1 MTMRIFIR
9 LLLLCLIISS
19 CTADK
24 KKYVIGVSQCSED
37 NWRDK
42 LNGEMLQSL
51 YYYDNVE
58 LKIVSAYDNDRRQIA
73 QIDSLVDSGIDLLV
87 VSPNQMNTVTDVI
100 DRAYDKGIPVILFDR
115 KTDSG
120 KYTAFIGGDNYEV
133 GRVMGNYV
141 ASLFGETGG
150 NIVEI
155 QGLKGSSPTIDRHRG
170 FMDVVSKYPKIRV
183 LGSRYAGWLQDEA
196 RVQMDSIISKV
207 DKIDCVYAQ
216 NDRMAMGAREAA
228 AKHGLSDDIIY
239 TGVDALSTP
248 GGGMEE
254 VRNGNISASYLYPTR
269 GDLVM
274 QLAVNILEGKPYK
287 KDNYLKAALVTK
299 NNVEQMLMQ
308 NEEMMS
314 QTRRL
319 ETVHE
324 KVDSYLKE
332 YNHQKIYLV
341 LVLTILALLLVFF
354 YTLYHISVQK
364 RRMVEASADAKL
376 QFFTNVSHEFRTPL
390 TLIADPVERLLDDSD
405 LTMDQRRLLNVV
417 DKNVKVVLRLVNG
430 ILDFR
435 KTQERKMKLSLS
447 TFGLQDTLEE
457 LVEGFMPAIEKH
469 GIRMKVDVESG
480 IMMTADY
487 EKISSIVYNLLSN
500 ALKYTPNGGDIVL
513 SASRVGGDVVLK
525 VADNGVGIPK
535 DDLHQV
541 FDRFFQAENKSVGG
555 TGIGLAVVKAFAEL
569 HGGVVS
575 VKSVEGKGTEFTVS
589 IPTDIHSDAVARNHS
604 EIIIGDEFPVDGK
617 TVEMGENSG
626 GSLFFDFDDDCGERL
641 KILVVDDNEDVR
653 AYISSLMSGSCT
665 VIDAKNGKDG
675 LEKALRE
682 VPDLIVCDVMMPVM
696 DGLEMCRRVKQETA
710 TSHIP
715 VLLLT
720 ARTQEEQRAEGYDC
734 GADAYI
740 TKPFSS
746 KVLISRIKNLLENRR
761 LLRRRYSSD
770 EQTDER
776 PMDADSVFIK
786 SLRDNIKANMSD
798 SDFSVEA
805 LSAAMGLSRVQLY
818 RKVKAVTGS
827 TPVELIRIMRLQRAE
842 RLLKSGGKNVA
853 EVSYEVGYSSPSY
866 FSKCFKEQFGRLPGE
881 VS

>member
-1 MTMRIFIR
+1 M
-9 LLLLCLIISS
+9 
-19 CTADK
+19 
-24 KKYVIGVSQCSED
+24 
-37 NWRDK
+37 
-42 LNGEMLQSL
+42 
-51 YYYDNVE
+51 
-58 LKIVSAYDNDRRQIA
+58 
-73 QIDSLVDSGIDLLV
+73 
-87 VSPNQMNTVTDVI
+87 
-100 DRAYDKGIPVILFDR
+100 
-115 KTDSG
+115 
-120 KYTAFIGGDNYEV
+120 
-133 GRVMGNYV
+133 
-141 ASLFGETGG
+141 
-150 NIVEI
+150 
-155 QGLKGSSPTIDRHRG
+155 
-170 FMDVVSKYPKIRV
+170 
-183 LGSRYAGWLQDEA
+183 
-196 RVQMDSIISKV
+196 
-207 DKIDCVYAQ
+207 
-216 NDRMAMGAREAA
+216 
-228 AKHGLSDDIIY
+228 
-239 TGVDALSTP
+239 
-248 GGGMEE
+248 
-254 VRNGNISASYLYPTR
+254 
-269 GDLVM
+269 
-274 QLAVNILEGKPYK
+274 
-287 KDNYLKAALVTK
+287 
-299 NNVEQMLMQ
+299 
-308 NEEMMS
+308 
-314 QTRRL
+314 
-319 ETVHE
+319 
-324 KVDSYLKE
+324 
-332 YNHQKIYLV
+332 
-341 LVLTILALLLVFF
+341 
-354 YTLYHISVQK
+354 
-364 RRMVEASADAKL
+364 
-376 QFFTNVSHEFRTPL
+376 
-390 TLIADPVERLLDDSD
+390 
-405 LTMDQRRLLNVV
+405 V

-447 TFGLQDTLEE
+447 TFSLQDTLEE

-469 GIRMKVDVESG
+469 GIRLKVDVESG

-500 ALKYTPNGGDIVL
+500 ALKYTPNGGDIMF

-541 FDRFFQAENKSVGG
+541 FDRFFQAGNKGVGG

-575 VKSVEGKGTEFTVS
+575 VKSEEGKGTEFTVS

-617 TVEMGENSG
+617 TVEMGENSV
-626 GSLFFDFDDDCGERL
+626 GSSFFDFDDDCGDRL

-770 EQTDER
+770 ELADER
-776 PMDADSVFIK
+776 PMDADNVFVK

-818 RKVKAVTGS
+818 RKVKAVTGF